1 MNYRQIYREELTGP
15 YLFSGSEKLLMD
27 NGIIYLKGKI
37 KNFKDFNIMNLQGKN
52 LELGYLV
59 SACETLPVMNDKK
72 LIIVSDVAEF
82 VKNIDFKKDLEGHL
96 ENFSSDTVLIF
107 LDDVMGVN
115 KNTSFYKYFK
125 KKDRLVEFNTL
136 NPREIM
142 LYINGY
148 FKKAGINISNSA
160 TATLVDKLGYGS
172 KNLNLTLFDVKNE
185 LDKLISLYKREI
197 SIADIDYVVKE
208 NPDLS
213 IFDFLD
219 ALTNRKAEEALTH
232 FENLYNLNE
241 PVHRILNMVI
251 RNFHMLLGVKL
262 GVNKSAQDVMS
273 TLSIGNFEYG
283 KFKRGTEN
291 FTADELINIYSEL
304 LEGEIKLKTS
314 QVNEKVL
321 METIILKICNK
332 KS

>member
-1 MNYRQIYREELTGP
+1 M
-15 YLFSGSEKLLMD
+15 
-27 NGIIYLKGKI
+27 
-37 KNFKDFNIMNLQGKN
+37 
-52 LELGYLV
+52 
-59 SACETLPVMNDKK
+59 
-72 LIIVSDVAEF
+72 
-82 VKNIDFKKDLEGHL
+82 
-96 ENFSSDTVLIF
+96 
-107 LDDVMGVN
+107 
-115 KNTSFYKYFK
+115 
-125 KKDRLVEFNTL
+125 
-136 NPREIM
+136 
-142 LYINGY
+142 
-148 FKKAGINISNSA
+148 
-160 TATLVDKLGYGS
+160 GYGS

-185 LDKLISLYKREI
+185 LDKLISLNKSEI
-197 SIADIDYVVKE
+197 SVDDIDYVVKE

-283 KFKRGTEN
+283 KFKRGTDN

-314 QVNEKVL
+314 QINEKVL

>member
-1 MNYRQIYREELTGP
+1 MNYRQIYKEELTGP

-37 KNFKDFNIMNLQGKN
+37 KNFKDFNIINLQGKS
-52 LELGYLV
+52 LETGYLI

-72 LIIVSDVAEF
+72 LIIVSDVSEF
-82 VKNIDFKKDLEGHL
+82 LKTFDFKKELESNL
-96 ENFSSDTVLIF
+96 ENFPNDTILIF
-107 LDDVMGVN
+107 LDDENGVN

-125 KKDRLVEFNTL
+125 KKNRLIEFNTL

-185 LDKLISLYKREI
+185 LDKLISLNKSEI
-197 SIADIDYVVKE
+197 GVEDIEYVVRE

-219 ALTNRKAEEALTH
+219 ALTNRKVDDALTH

-241 PVHRILNMVI
+241 PVQRILNMTI

-273 TLSIGNFEYG
+273 TLSIGNFEFG
-283 KFKRGTEN
+283 KFKMGKDN
-291 FTADELINIYSEL
+291 FTTGELVSLYDELL
-304 LEGEIKLKTS
+304 DGEIKLKTS